1 MPVSKALIEELEKK
15 AQGLRCDVVKMCH
28 CAGSGHPG
36 GSLSAADIVTAL
48 YFHFMRIDPKNPKWE
63 DRDRFVMSK
72 GHACPV
78 QYAALARKG
87 FFPEE
92 VLWTLRQF
100 ESPLQGHPDMKSTRG
115 LDMTS
120 GSLGN
125 GLSIGIGMALG
136 GRISKRGFR
145 VYVMLGDGELQEGL
159 VWEGAM
165 AASHFQLDNLTAIVD
180 YNKLQIDGENVE
192 VMGLEPLVGKWQQF
206 GWQVIEIDGH
216 NVEAIVAALD
226 EAETIKGRPT
236 AIIAHTVKGKGFSF
250 AENNVAFHNGAMTQA
265 QYELGLKEADLALA
279 DFQPALATEA
289 R

>member
-1 MPVSKALIEELEKK
+1 MPVSKALIEELERK

-28 CAGSGHPG
+28 YAGSGHPG
-36 GSLSAADIVTAL
+36 GSLSAADIVAAL
-48 YFHFMRIDPKNPKWE
+48 YFHFMRIDPKSPKWE
-63 DRDRFVMSK
+63 DRDRFIMSK

-78 QYAALARKG
+78 QYAALSRKG

-100 ESPLQGHPDMKSTRG
+100 ESPLQGHPDMKATTG

-125 GLSIGIGMALG
+125 GLSLGVGMALG
-136 GRISKRGFR
+136 GRISKKGFR

-165 AASHFQLDNLTAIVD
+165 AASHFQLDTLTAIVD

-206 GWQVIEIDGH
+206 GWQVVEIDGH
-216 NVEAIVAALD
+216 NMTEIVKAIEQAQS
-226 EAETIKGRPT
+226 TRGRPT
-236 AIIAHTVKGKGFSF
+236 CIIAHTVKGKGVSYMEC
-250 AENNVAFHNGAMTQA
+250 AVEWHGRAPTQE
-265 QYELGLKEADLALA
+265 ELGKALA
-279 DFQPALATEA
+279 ELGEKGGKA
-289 R
+289 

>member
-136 GRISKRGFR
+136 GRISKKGFR

-216 NVEAIVAALD
+216 NMAEIVKAIEQAQS
-226 EAETIKGRPT
+226 TMGRPT
-236 AIIAHTVKGKGFSF
+236 VIIAHTVKGKGVSYMEC
-250 AENNVAFHNGAMTQA
+250 AVEWHGRAPTQE
-265 QYELGLKEADLALA
+265 ELGKALSE
-279 DFQPALATEA
+279 LGEKGGKS
-289 R
+289 